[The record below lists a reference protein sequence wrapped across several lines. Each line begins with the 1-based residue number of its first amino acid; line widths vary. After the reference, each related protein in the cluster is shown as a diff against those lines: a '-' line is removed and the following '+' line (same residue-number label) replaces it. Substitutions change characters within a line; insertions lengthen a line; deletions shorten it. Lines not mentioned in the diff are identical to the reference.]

1 MANISAKL
9 DSVILDIIR
18 RRRFRVIVSRLLR
31 ALVDVAIFG
40 LLASV
45 AFGTWAAS
53 AGLGN
58 SGWLLFFI
66 GLGLCST
73 AYVFLVVTKD
83 SSLTAVAVLLDQR
96 LGFHDRVS
104 SSLKFAQKSERT
116 PFMEAHLAETA
127 AFLAKDAD
135 RVLPFP
141 AIKRG
146 RALALFLALGLVA
159 LMPHADRSVISKTDR
174 VRKQRAR
181 IEAAHDLAKDLE
193 QLRQE
198 SDLRGLKKLSEMVA
212 LVESEVNR
220 QIEILAPKDLIP
232 PDDPEQPDQTK
243 TPGRTIDD
251 DSDDS
256 TARPDKIGAVTGE
269 IGDGIHLSNVATYQP
284 MGKFDSFPQ
293 AAYTEAFAE
302 LDGYVLDDQL
312 TSRELANLAEHLDDT
327 AGKLNNYG
335 YAKDLDAVNM
345 ERALL
350 SPDGEEIAKSQKFNA
365 FEKALAPLQHK
376 SFSEFLKRYA
386 AHVGN
391 KALGKARHE
400 LKESQNKQAELFNV
414 SAPPPKNAK
423 FSLTKT
429 GDKPTPD
436 MQVLQGGQ
444 NQDSGTASQVAAQ
457 SKAGKANKQAGQA
470 QGTQLGG
477 AGAGMGAATRSG
489 AAVPVLPRAE
499 GGEYLPLK
507 GKLGDGETIVQIIN
521 DRGKHNIAARTKG
534 PVSYHDI
541 FVEYSQAAEA
551 KLNSEQVPLHMRDY
565 IRDYFRSIR
574 PGLE

>member
-18 RRRFRVIVSRLLR
+18 RSRIRVVTSRLLR

-45 AFGTWAAS
+45 AFGTYADS
-53 AGLGN
+53 AGLGD

-66 GLGLCST
+66 ALGGCSI
-73 AYVFLVVTKD
+73 AYLFLAATKN
-83 SSLTAVAVLLDQR
+83 SSLTAVAVLLDER

-104 SSLKFAQKSERT
+104 SSLKFAQEPERT

-127 AFLAKDAD
+127 AFLKKDAE

-146 RALALFLALGLVA
+146 RALALFLALCLVA
-159 LMPHADRSVISKTDR
+159 LMPHADRSVVTKIDR

-181 IEAAHDLAKDLE
+181 VAAARDLAKDLE

-220 QIEILAPKDLIP
+220 QIEILAPEELAP
-232 PDDPEQPDQTK
+232 PEDPEQPDKTK

-256 TARPDKIGAVTGE
+256 EMRPDNVGAVSGE
-269 IGDGIHLSNVATYQP
+269 IGDGINLSNVATYQP

-293 AAYTEAFAE
+293 AAYTEVFAE
-302 LDGYVLDDQL
+302 MDQYVLDDQL
-312 TSRELANLAEHLDDT
+312 TGRELANLAEHLDDT

-335 YAKDLDAVNM
+335 YSKDLDAVNM

-350 SPDGEEIAKSQKFNA
+350 SPDGEEIAKSQKFSA

-391 KALGKARHE
+391 KALGKTRRE

-414 SAPPPKNAK
+414 STPPPKNAK

-429 GDKPTPD
+429 SDKPTPD

-444 NQDSGTASQVAAQ
+444 NQEGGTASQVAAQ
-457 SKAGKANKQAGQA
+457 SKAANAKKQAGQA

-477 AGAGMGAATRSG
+477 AGAGRGAASRSG
-489 AAVPVLPRAE
+489 AAPPILPRAE

-507 GKLGDGETIVQIIN
+507 GKLGDGETIVQIIS
-521 DRGKHNIAARTKG
+521 DRGKHNIAAKTSG
-534 PVSYHDI
+534 QVSYHDV

-551 KLNSEQVPLHMRDY
+551 NLNSEQVPLHMRDY

-574 PGLE
+574 PGLN